1 MVEIKVGDD
10 GGEKTV
16 TLEKNESLFGN
27 PKKVGIYVAILELQQ
42 VLNVI
47 INRQDELDKKVEE
60 LRKHFR

>member
-16 TLEKNESLFGN
+16 TLEKNEPLFSN